1 MRSLK
6 FTILPPPAMLQQ
18 DVECIRIGEHSGEEG
33 AAIKVAPNA
42 LPGIAFQHRDGQPAL
57 ENIITPSGI
66 TSTPTLFLYGAGT
79 EPSVMNFKNGSY
91 ATIQVLLK
99 PHALKTLF
107 GINASALS
115 NGHAELDEFSTDD
128 LNTQLMEARTE
139 QQRVTYLLNFLAT
152 KLKEENKRDTL
163 IEESLRLIHR
173 HIASISVKFLLETF
187 CISERH
193 FERRFSQTVGVSPRS
208 YIRVRRF
215 NEAIRLIKTG
225 QYEKLTD
232 IAHGLCYYD
241 QSHFIRDIKTFSGM
255 TPKDISFKEGDS
267 YHNQLPYSYV

>member
-1 MRSLK
+1 MLK
-6 FTILPPPAMLQQ
+6 FTILPAPDILQQ
-18 DVECIRIGEHSGEEG
+18 EVECIRIGEHSGEEG

-42 LPGIAFQHRDGQPAL
+42 RPGIAFQHCDGQPAL
-57 ENIITPSGI
+57 ENIVTPSGI
-66 TSTPTLFLYGAGT
+66 TSTPTLFLYGTGT
-79 EPSVMNFKNGSY
+79 QPSVMNFKNGSY
-91 ATIQVLLK
+91 ATIQVILK

-107 GINASALS
+107 GINASVLS

-128 LNTQLMEARTE
+128 LNAQLMEAGTE
-139 QQRVTYLLNFLAT
+139 RDRVTYLINFLAT

-173 HIASISVKFLLETF
+173 HIASISVKFLLETL

-232 IAHGLCYYD
+232 IAHTLCYYD
-241 QSHFIRDIKTFSGM
+241 QSHFNRDIQALSGM
-255 TPKDISFKEGDS
+255 TPKGVSLKEGDT
-267 YHNQLPYSYV
+267 YHDQLPYSYV